1 MQDYMLTWEGVSFSF
16 SPKSCAHNMEGS
28 VSQTE
33 AVSSPALSHL
43 HPACPPRGLVHVAL
57 KIGHY
62 STIYRPV

>member
-1 MQDYMLTWEGVSFSF
+1 MQDYMLTGEGVSSPL
-16 SPKSCAHNMEGS
+16 SPKSCAHNMQGS

-33 AVSSPALSHL
+33 AVSFPASSQL
-43 HPACPPRGLVHVAL
+43 HPACPPRGLVHVTL